1 MEFSVPRTTTAAAK
15 VHILRATEKND
26 MNYDFTVGIKLED
39 IFVKQPSHLL
49 ASKDDSSL
57 CARQKRH
64 ITLRLREHIHI
75 NTVKVAKH
83 SHII

>member
-1 MEFSVPRTTTAAAK
+1 MS
-15 VHILRATEKND
+15 
-26 MNYDFTVGIKLED
+26 YDFTVGIKLED

-57 CARQKRH
+57 CARQKRD
-64 ITLRLREHIHI
+64 ITLLLREHIHI

-83 SHII
+83 SHIIWPKGRHRIKDLVASGLILRCRD